1 MNLIWFSPHLFP
13 QHMKGKFDDDDWISS
28 QDAKKTLWVKFR
40 YILLSIFLPSF
51 TCLIIRVSQEAERT
65 TLHKEKWTQK
75 KPLKLL
81 HEQKIFLI
89 ARNISSTKTLQHCL
103 HYASSNMAAVNFFPD
118 QWYALLNISY
128 ANNLL
133 FV

>member
-1 MNLIWFSPHLFP
+1 MMMTGYQVRML
-13 QHMKGKFDDDDWISS
+13 
-28 QDAKKTLWVKFR
+28 KKTLWVKFR
-40 YILLSIFLPSF
+40 YILLSSFLSSF

-65 TLHKEKWTQK
+65 TLHKQKLTQK

-81 HEQKIFLI
+81 HEQKTFPI
-89 ARNISSTKTLQHCL
+89 ARHISSTKTLQHCL
-103 HYASSNMAAVNFFPD
+103 HYASSNMVAVNVFPD

-128 ANNLL
+128 TNNLL